1 MFAAGDEVNSL
12 LFTSQKESPSGGA
25 AISPTLEL
33 SLTTIYTVLYSF
45 LFIFVYLQLWLILHY
60 GHKRFSYQS
69 VFLFLCLLWAALRT
83 TLFSFYFQN
92 MVQANQLQ
100 PLAYWVL
107 YCCPVCLQ
115 FFTLCLLNLYF
126 TQVMFKAKAKYS
138 PELNKY
144 KVPLRLFFLSLSI
157 FFLVVNITCA
167 LLVQGALERSESPSD
182 ATVRHAVLARVLIND
197 SLFVLCAISLAVC
210 IFKIAKM
217 SSANVYLESK
227 GTSVCQAT
235 AIGAVVILLY
245 VSRACYNL
253 VVVSLSLQDKPNP
266 FNYGWYSV
274 SDQADVQEITGEAYI
289 IFGIIL
295 FFWELLPTS
304 LVVVFFRVQKP
315 NQNLAPGGMINSHS
329 FSSRAYFF
337 DNPRRY
343 DSDDDLSRSITSRAD
358 RTSLLSSTPQ
368 MGAAASTWYGSIP
381 RNCSAILSAQP
392 PSSTAPLLFAYGNIQ
407 SHHHHHNFYST
418 PQNNNYSNQYH
429 GNYYSTPQNYYC
441 GSQTY
446 YCTPQN

>member
-1 MFAAGDEVNSL
+1 MAAFSMASRSASVWTY
-12 LFTSQKESPSGGA
+12 FTSSRRMESHGA

-33 SLTTIYTVLYSF
+33 SLTIIYTVLYSF
-45 LFIFVYLQLWLILHY
+45 LFVFVYLQLWLILHY

-83 TLFSFYFQN
+83 TLFSFYFKN
-92 MVQANQLQ
+92 VVQANQLQ
-100 PLAYWVL
+100 PLAYWLL

-138 PELNKY
+138 PELTKY
-144 KVPLRLFFLSLSI
+144 KIPLRLFFLCLGI
-157 FFLVVNITCA
+157 FFLVVNLTCA
-167 LLVQGALERSESPSD
+167 LLVQGALE
-182 ATVRHAVLARVLIND
+182 HAVLARVLIND
-197 SLFVLCAISLAVC
+197 SLFVLCAVSLAFC

-235 AIGAVVILLY
+235 AIGAMVILLY
-245 VSRACYNL
+245 TSRACYNL
-253 VVVSLSLQDKPNP
+253 VVVAMSPQDRPST

-274 SDQADVQEITGEAYI
+274 SDQADVQEVSGEAYI
-289 IFGIIL
+289 AFGIIL

-304 LVVVFFRVQKP
+304 LVVVFFRVQRP

-343 DSDDDLSRSITSRAD
+343 DSDDDLSRGINSRSD
-358 RTSLLSSTPQ
+358 RASLLSTTPQ
-368 MGAAASTWYGSIP
+368 LGTSSWYGSIQ
-381 RNCSAILSAQP
+381 RNGNLTAGLTTGQQP
-392 PSSTAPLLFAYGNIQ
+392 SSSTAPLLFAYGNIQ
-407 SHHHHHNFYST
+407 THPHHHHNYYST
-418 PQNNNYSNQYH
+418 PQNNN
-429 GNYYSTPQNYYC
+429 NYYC

-446 YCTPQN
+446 FCTPQN

>member
-1 MFAAGDEVNSL
+1 MFSPGEEVDSD
-12 LFTSQKESPSGGA
+12 LFTSLKESSGD

-33 SLTTIYTVLYSF
+33 SLTTVYTVLYSF
-45 LFIFVYLQLWLILHY
+45 LFVFVYLQLWLILHY

-83 TLFSFYFQN
+83 TLFSFYFKN
-92 MVQANQLQ
+92 VVQANQLQ
-100 PLAYWVL
+100 PLAYWLL

-126 TQVMFKAKAKYS
+126 TQVMFKAKAKYL
-138 PELNKY
+138 PELTKY
-144 KVPLRLFFLSLSI
+144 KVPLRLFFLCLSI
-157 FFLVVNITCA
+157 FFLVVNLTCA
-167 LLVQGALERSESPSD
+167 L
-182 ATVRHAVLARVLIND
+182 HAVLARVLIND

-235 AIGAVVILLY
+235 AVGAVVILLY
-245 VSRACYNL
+245 TSRACYNL
-253 VVVSLSLQDKPNP
+253 VVVALSPQDRPSP
-266 FNYGWYSV
+266 FSYGWYSV
-274 SDQADVQEITGEAYI
+274 SDQADTQVISGEGYI
-289 IFGIIL
+289 VFGIIL

-315 NQNLAPGGMINSHS
+315 HQNLAPGGMINSHS

-343 DSDDDLSRSITSRAD
+343 DSDDDLSRSINSRSD
-358 RTSLLSSTPQ
+358 RQTQSLDRESVSY
-368 MGAAASTWYGSIP
+368 AAVCA
-381 RNCSAILSAQP
+381 
-392 PSSTAPLLFAYGNIQ
+392 
-407 SHHHHHNFYST
+407 
-418 PQNNNYSNQYH
+418 
-429 GNYYSTPQNYYC
+429 
-441 GSQTY
+441 
-446 YCTPQN
+446 

>member
-1 MFAAGDEVNSL
+1 MFSAGEVNSQ
-12 LFTSQKESPSGGA
+12 LFTSLKESRGA

-45 LFIFVYLQLWLILHY
+45 LFVFVYLQLWLILHY

-83 TLFSFYFQN
+83 TLFSFYFKN
-92 MVQANQLQ
+92 VVQANQLQ
-100 PLAYWVL
+100 PLAYWLL

-126 TQVMFKAKAKYS
+126 TQVGLRVCVCVCVC
-138 PELNKY
+138 EGGG
-144 KVPLRLFFLSLSI
+144 VPLRLFFLCLSI
-157 FFLVVNITCA
+157 FFLVVNLTCA
-167 LLVQGALERSESPSD
+167 LLVQGALI
-182 ATVRHAVLARVLIND
+182 HAVLARVLIND
-197 SLFVLCAISLAVC
+197 SLFVLCAVSLAVC

-245 VSRACYNL
+245 TSRACYNL
-253 VVVSLSLQDKPNP
+253 VVVVLSPQDRPSP

-274 SDQADVQEITGEAYI
+274 SDQADVPEISGEAYI
-289 IFGIIL
+289 VFGIIL

-304 LVVVFFRVQKP
+304 LMVIFFRVQRP

-343 DSDDDLSRSITSRAD
+343 DSDDDLSRTVNSRPD
-358 RTSLLSSTPQ
+358 RASLLSNTPQ
-368 MGAAASTWYGSIP
+368 LATSSWYGSIQ
-381 RNCSAILSAQP
+381 RNGPLTAGVASAQHTS
-392 PSSTAPLLFAYGNIQ
+392 SSTAPLLFAYNN
-407 SHHHHHNFYST
+407 SHHHHHHHTNF
-418 PQNNNYSNQYH
+418 
-429 GNYYSTPQNYYC
+429 YSTPQNYYC

-446 YCTPQN
+446 FCTPQN

>member
-1 MFAAGDEVNSL
+1 MYSAAEVRSRW
-12 LFTSQKESPSGGA
+12 FTSAEETPGA
-25 AISPTLEL
+25 AAASSTLEL
-33 SLTTIYTVLYSF
+33 SLTSVYTLLYSF
-45 LFIFVYLQLWLILHY
+45 LFVFVYLQLWLILHY
-60 GHKRFSYQS
+60 GHKRFSFQS
-69 VFLFLCLLWAALRT
+69 VFLFLCLVWAALRA
-83 TLFSFYFQN
+83 TLFSFYFKN
-92 MVQANQLQ
+92 VVQANQLQ
-100 PLAYWVL
+100 PLVYWLL

-138 PELNKY
+138 PELTKY
-144 KVPLRLFFLSLSI
+144 RVPLRLFFLFLSVC
-157 FFLVVNITCA
+157 FLVVNLTCA
-167 LLVQGALERSESPSD
+167 LLIQGALERAESPSGGD
-182 ATVRHAVLARVLIND
+182 VRHAVLARVLIND
-197 SLFVLCAISLAVC
+197 SLFVLCAVSLAVC
-210 IFKIAKM
+210 IYKVAKM

-245 VSRACYNL
+245 TSRACYNL
-253 VVVSLSLQDKPNP
+253 VVVTLSPQDQPSP

-274 SDQADVQEITGEAYI
+274 SDQADVQELTGETYI
-289 IFGIIL
+289 VFGIIL
-295 FFWELLPTS
+295 FFWELLPTT
-304 LVVVFFRVQKP
+304 LVVVFFRVQRP

-329 FSSRAYFF
+329 FTSRAYFF

-358 RTSLLSSTPQ
+358 RASLLSSTPQ
-368 MGAAASTWYGSIP
+368 AGISSWYGSIQ
-381 RNCSAILSAQP
+381 RNMNLMAAAAPTLQP

-407 SHHHHHNFYST
+407 SHHHHHNYYST
-418 PQNNNYSNQYH
+418 PQNNHHHHHHS
-429 GNYYSTPQNYYC
+429 NYYSTPQNYYC

>member
-1 MFAAGDEVNSL
+1 MEVSPREEVST
-12 LFTSQKESPSGGA
+12 LFTSLKESHGA
-25 AISPTLEL
+25 AINPTLEL
-33 SLTTIYTVLYSF
+33 SLTAVYTVLYSF
-45 LFIFVYLQLWLILHY
+45 LFVFVYLQLWLILHY

-83 TLFSFYFQN
+83 TLFSFYFKN
-92 MVQANQLQ
+92 VVQANQLQ
-100 PLAYWVL
+100 PLAYWLL

-138 PELNKY
+138 PELTKY
-144 KVPLRLFFLSLSI
+144 KLPLRLFFLSLSV
-157 FFLVVNITCA
+157 FFLVANLTCA
-167 LLVQGALERSESPSD
+167 LLVHDGGI
-182 ATVRHAVLARVLIND
+182 RHAVLARVLIND
-197 SLFVLCAISLAVC
+197 SLFVLCAVSLAVC

-245 VSRACYNL
+245 TSRACYNL
-253 VVVSLSLQDKPNP
+253 VVVSLFPADRPSP
-266 FNYGWYSV
+266 FNYSWYSV
-274 SDQADVQEITGEAYI
+274 SDQADVQEVSGQTYI
-289 IFGIIL
+289 VFGVIL

-304 LVVVFFRVQKP
+304 LVVVFFRVQRP

-343 DSDDDLSRSITSRAD
+343 DSDDDLSR
-358 RTSLLSSTPQ
+358 
-368 MGAAASTWYGSIP
+368 
-381 RNCSAILSAQP
+381 N
-392 PSSTAPLLFAYGNIQ
+392 
-407 SHHHHHNFYST
+407 
-418 PQNNNYSNQYH
+418 
-429 GNYYSTPQNYYC
+429 
-441 GSQTY
+441 
-446 YCTPQN
+446 

>member
-1 MFAAGDEVNSL
+1 
-12 LFTSQKESPSGGA
+12 
-25 AISPTLEL
+25 
-33 SLTTIYTVLYSF
+33 
-45 LFIFVYLQLWLILHY
+45 
-60 GHKRFSYQS
+60 
-69 VFLFLCLLWAALRT
+69 
-83 TLFSFYFQN
+83 

-167 LLVQGALERSESPSD
+167 SLVQGALERSETPSD
-182 ATVRHAVLARVLIND
+182 ATVRHTVLARVVIND

-227 GTSVCQAT
+227 GTSVCQASAVGT
-235 AIGAVVILLY
+235 VVIFLY
-245 VSRACYNL
+245 VSRACYNM
-253 VVVSLSLQDKPNP
+253 VVVSLSPQDKPNP

-343 DSDDDLSRSITSRAD
+343 DSDDDLSRSVPSRAD

-368 MGAAASTWYGSIP
+368 TGPSSTWYGSIP
-381 RNCSAILSAQP
+381 RNCSSSAIVSTQQP
-392 PSSTAPLLFAYGNIQ
+392 ASSTAPLLFAYGNIQ

-418 PQNNNYSNQYH
+418 PQSNNYGNQQH
-429 GNYYSTPQNYYC
+429 GNYYSTPQSYYC

>member
-1 MFAAGDEVNSL
+1 MFSEGEAAST
-12 LFTSQKESPSGGA
+12 LFTSLKESHGA

-33 SLTTIYTVLYSF
+33 SVTTVYTVLYSF
-45 LFIFVYLQLWLILHY
+45 LFVFVYLQLWLILHY

-83 TLFSFYFQN
+83 TLFSFYFKN
-92 MVQANQLQ
+92 VVQANQLQ
-100 PLAYWVL
+100 PLAYWLL

-138 PELNKY
+138 PELTKY
-144 KVPLRLFFLSLSI
+144 KLPLRLFFLSLSI
-157 FFLVVNITCA
+157 FFLVVNLTCA
-167 LLVQGALERSESPSD
+167 LLVQGALIHSESPSD
-182 ATVRHAVLARVLIND
+182 GGIRHAVLARVVIND
-197 SLFVLCAISLAVC
+197 SLFVLCAVSLAVC

-245 VSRACYNL
+245 TSRACYNL
-253 VVVSLSLQDKPNP
+253 VVVSLSPQDRPSP

-274 SDQADVQEITGEAYI
+274 SDQAEVQEVSGQTYI
-289 IFGIIL
+289 VFGVIL

-304 LVVVFFRVQKP
+304 LVVVFFRVQRP

-343 DSDDDLSRSITSRAD
+343 DSDDDLSRNGNRTD
-358 RTSLLSSTPQ
+358 RTSTPQ
-368 MGAAASTWYGSIP
+368 VGTSSWYGSIQC
-381 RNCSAILSAQP
+381 NGALTAGIAAAAQHTS
-392 PSSTAPLLFAYGNIQ
+392 SSTAPLLFTYANVHNP
-407 SHHHHHNFYST
+407 HHHHHNYYST
-418 PQNNNYSNQYH
+418 PQNNNHHHHSNF
-429 GNYYSTPQNYYC
+429 YSTPQNYYC

-446 YCTPQN
+446 FCTPQN

>member
-1 MFAAGDEVNSL
+1 MFSPGEEVDSD
-12 LFTSQKESPSGGA
+12 LFTSLTESSGD

-33 SLTTIYTVLYSF
+33 SLTAVYTVLYSF
-45 LFIFVYLQLWLILHY
+45 LFVFVYLQLWLILHY

-83 TLFSFYFQN
+83 TLFSFYFKN
-92 MVQANQLQ
+92 VVQANQLQ
-100 PLAYWVL
+100 PLAYWLL

-138 PELNKY
+138 PELTKY
-144 KVPLRLFFLSLSI
+144 KVPLRLFFLCLSI
-157 FFLVVNITCA
+157 FFLVVNLTCA
-167 LLVQGALERSESPSD
+167 LLVQGALMHSEPPSD
-182 ATVRHAVLARVLIND
+182 GRIRHAVLARVLIND

-235 AIGAVVILLY
+235 AVGAVVILLY
-245 VSRACYNL
+245 TSRACYNL
-253 VVVSLSLQDKPNP
+253 VVVTLSPQDRPNP
-266 FNYGWYSV
+266 FSYGWYSV
-274 SDQADVQEITGEAYI
+274 SDQADIQKISGEAYI
-289 IFGIIL
+289 VFGIIL

-304 LVVVFFRVQKP
+304 LVVVFFRVQRP
-315 NQNLAPGGMINSHS
+315 HQNLAPGGMINSHS

-343 DSDDDLSRSITSRAD
+343 DSDDDLSRSINSRSD
-358 RTSLLSSTPQ
+358 RASLLSTTPQ
-368 MGAAASTWYGSIP
+368 LATSSWYGSIQ
-381 RNCSAILSAQP
+381 RNGSLAPGVASAQQP
-392 PSSTAPLLFAYGNIQ
+392 PPSTAPLLFAQENIQ
-407 SHHHHHNFYST
+407 SHHHHHHNYYST
-418 PQNNNYSNQYH
+418 PQNNNYQHHQHKNIPAFSYKV
-429 GNYYSTPQNYYC
+429 GDGGILEAYL
-441 GSQTY
+441 
-446 YCTPQN
+446 